1 METLKN
7 TLALIARNPYAC
19 FLGGFA
25 LAVGFGV
32 WKLLALVQA
41 LGAA

>member
-1 METLKN
+1 MEALKN
-7 TLALIARNPYAC
+7 TLETLKAHPYAC

-25 LAVGFGV
+25 LAVAYGV
-32 WKLLALVQA
+32 ARLLALLET